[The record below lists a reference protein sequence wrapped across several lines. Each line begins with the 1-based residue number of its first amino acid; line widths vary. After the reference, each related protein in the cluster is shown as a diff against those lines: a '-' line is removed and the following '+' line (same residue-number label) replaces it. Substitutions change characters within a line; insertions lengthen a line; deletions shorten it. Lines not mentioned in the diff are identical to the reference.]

1 MPTEDFVH
9 LHVHS
14 EYSLL
19 DSTIGVDKLIKK
31 AVSQGQNSIAL
42 TDNGNM
48 FGAIEFFVKAKKA
61 GIKPILGA
69 VIYLTLDSISSR
81 EDPKSRSNLKF
92 QDELEAKYGIFQLV
106 LLCKDNTGYE
116 NLCKIISTAYL
127 EGLHYK
133 PRIDFEILNNHHLG
147 LIALSAGLKGPGG
160 NNFFAG
166 EYEKGEKALL
176 KLKEIFKDDFYIEI
190 QNHFLKEEEIYSK
203 LVDFGK
209 KHDIPLVA
217 TNDVHYLNK
226 EDSLAQ
232 DVLMCVGSKK
242 VFYDSERIKY
252 DSNEFYLKSSKEM
265 IELFENY
272 PEAIENTLKIS
283 EKCNVNLVW
292 HDEKGNQIYHLPD
305 FKIDT
310 GETQEEYFK
319 RLTLEGLEDRFKG
332 PHFNKIIQEPNWE
345 SEIRP
350 GYIARANEELDMI
363 SNMGFAGYFLIVAEF
378 IQWSKK
384 RDIPVGPGRGSGAG
398 SIVAYA
404 LQITNINPI
413 PYNLLFER
421 FINPERISMPDF
433 DIDFCQLRRGE
444 VIDHVTEMYGKE
456 RVGQIVTFG
465 KLQAKAAIRD
475 VSRVFGLPYSEADM
489 LSKLVPEELG
499 ITLSEAIKAEPKFG
513 ELQDTDPKIK
523 QIIDVSLGVE
533 GLNRH
538 ASIHAAGV
546 IITSDPLVKYC
557 PIFVGAKGEQ
567 VIQFDKNWSEEIGL
581 VKFDFLGLKTLTVIS
596 LASEHIRKGGTK
608 DFNIENIDLEDEN
621 VFDFIS
627 EGETIGVFQLE
638 SSGMIDLCKRIKPDS
653 IEDIT
658 AINALYRPGP
668 MESGMVDNFVDIKN
682 GQKQVQYPF
691 PELAPVLQDTLG
703 VIVYQ
708 EQVMNIAR
716 LVAGYS
722 LGQAD
727 MLRRAMGKK
736 KEEEM
741 NRHRE
746 IFRKGAVEKG
756 FDEKKAV
763 DLFEQMAQFAK
774 YGFNKSHAVAYAFIA
789 YQTAFLKYYYPTCFY
804 AGLLSTELNNTDK
817 ITTYIYDAKKRG
829 CEILPPDINESIY
842 LFNVVDEK
850 LRFAL
855 GAIKNVGGPAVAE
868 ITRERE
874 ENGPYKSFLNFCE
887 RVDLRSVNRRSLES
901 LIKVGCFDKYEK
913 LNRKTM
919 LENLDLFMS
928 HGQKTAADRNMG
940 QGNLFDLT
948 EDALKATDTLDIK
961 KLLGI
966 KVVPE
971 FESKEKLDFERT
983 LVGIYFSGHPLDG
996 LDDLIE
1002 QVSSMPVEE
1011 IQNVKEDK
1019 KKSTNWRE
1027 SRGKEFTLVGL
1038 LMPGRK
1044 LLTKKGDKMC
1054 MATLEDKSGKIEC
1067 VVFPKTYAEYENLFM
1082 REELVV
1088 MEGNVNYAENPKKFF
1103 PNKIRKLSE
1112 VSEERVSAVY
1122 VTTGIENLVPDRLKG
1137 LKDSILAHPGTKPLI
1152 LFFQGEEGQARM
1164 SLGKDYLVSP
1174 SPQLSMKIN
1183 DVFKTNSVKLIIGS
1197 TGEK

>member
-1 MPTEDFVH
+1 MSSEDFVH

-19 DSTIGVDKLIKK
+19 DSTIQVNDLIKK
-31 AVSQGQNSIAL
+31 ACDLGQKSIAL

-48 FGAIEFFVKAKKA
+48 FGAIEFYVKAKKA

-69 VIYLTLDSISSR
+69 VIYLTLDSRHSR
-81 EDPKSRSNLKF
+81 EDIKSRPNLKF
-92 QDELEAKYGIFQLV
+92 QDEMEAKHGIYQLV
-106 LLCKDNTGYE
+106 LLCKDNLGYE

-127 EGLHYK
+127 DGIHYR
-133 PRIDFEILNNHHLG
+133 PRADFEILEKHSKG
-147 LIALSAGLKGPGG
+147 LIALSAGLKGVGG
-160 NNFFAG
+160 SNFFAG
-166 EYEKGEKALL
+166 EDEKGKAALL
-176 KLKEIFKDDFYIEI
+176 KLKDIFKEDFFIEI
-190 QNHFLKEEEIYSK
+190 QNHYIKEEEVFSK
-203 LVDFGK
+203 LIDFAREQEV
-209 KHDIPLVA
+209 PLVA
-217 TNDVHYLNK
+217 SNDVHYLNK
-226 EDSLAQ
+226 EDALAQ

-242 VFYDSERIKY
+242 TFYDSDRMKY
-252 DSNEFYLKSSKEM
+252 ETNEFFLKSTKEM
-265 IELFENY
+265 NELFSDY
-272 PEAIENTLKIS
+272 PEALSNTLKIS
-283 EKCNVNLVW
+283 EKCNVDLVW

-319 RLTLEGLEDRFKG
+319 RLTLEGLEERFSG
-332 PHFNKIIQEPNWE
+332 PHFVKIIKEENWE
-345 SEIRP
+345 AEIKP
-350 GYIARANEELDMI
+350 GYISRAIEELEMI
-363 SNMGFAGYFLIVAEF
+363 CSMGFAGYFLIVAEF

-444 VIDHVTEMYGKE
+444 VIDHVTEMYGVE

-475 VSRVFGLPYSEADM
+475 VSRVFGLPYTEADM
-489 LSKLVPEELG
+489 LAKLVPDELG
-499 ITLSEAIKAEPKFG
+499 ITLDEALETEPKFG
-513 ELQDTDPKIK
+513 ELQDSDPKIK
-523 QIIDVSLGVE
+523 QIIEVSRGVE
-533 GLNRH
+533 KLNRH

-546 IITSDPLVKYC
+546 IITSEPLVKYC
-557 PIFVGAKGEQ
+557 PIFVGAKGER

-596 LASEHIRKGGTK
+596 LASEHIKKGKDK
-608 DFNIENIDLEDEN
+608 DFNIENIDLEDEE
-621 VFDFIS
+621 VFDYIS
-627 EGETIGVFQLE
+627 AGETIGVFQLE

-668 MESGMVDNFVDIKN
+668 MESGMVDDFVDIKN
-682 GQKQVQYPF
+682 GKKQIKYPF

-763 DLFEQMAQFAK
+763 DLFEQMALFAK

-789 YQTAFLKYYYPTCFY
+789 YQTAFLKYYHPVCFF

-817 ITTYIYDAKKRG
+817 ITAYIYDAKKQG

-842 LFNVVDEK
+842 LFNVVEGS

-868 ITRERE
+868 IVRERE
-874 ENGPYKSFLNFCE
+874 ENGPFKSFLNFCE
-887 RVDLRSVNRRSLES
+887 RVDLRLVNRRSLES
-901 LIKVGCFDKYEK
+901 LIKVGCFDPYEEF
-913 LNRKTM
+913 NRKTL
-919 LENLDLFMS
+919 LENLDLFIS
-928 HGQKTAADRNMG
+928 HGQKKAQDRKLG
-940 QGNLFDLT
+940 QGNLFDLAQESSEVT
-948 EDALKATDTLDIK
+948 ELPDLK

-966 KVVPE
+966 RVVSE
-971 FESKEKLDFERT
+971 FDSKEKLDFERN
-983 LVGIYFSGHPLDG
+983 LVGIYLSGHPLDG
-996 LDDLIE
+996 LEDLIE

-1011 IQNVKEDK
+1011 VQNIVEEK
-1019 KKSTNWRE
+1019 KKTTNWKD
-1027 SRGKEFTLVGL
+1027 SRGKEITLVGL
-1038 LMPGRK
+1038 MMPGRK

-1054 MATLEDKSGKIEC
+1054 IATLEDKSGKIEC
-1067 VVFPKTYAEYENLFM
+1067 VVFPKTYAEYEGLFI
-1082 REELVV
+1082 REDLLV
-1088 MEGNVNYAENPKKFF
+1088 MEGNVNYKENPKKFF
-1103 PNKIRKLSE
+1103 PSKIRKLSD

-1122 VTTGIENLVPDRLKG
+1122 VTTGIENMASDRLKG
-1137 LKDSILAHPGTKPLI
+1137 LKESILAHPGTKPLI
-1152 LFFQGEEGQARM
+1152 LFFQGEEGKARM

-1197 TGEK
+1197 TGE

>member
-1 MPTEDFVH
+1 MPPEDFVH

-19 DSTIGVDKLIKK
+19 DSTIRINKLIEKT
-31 AVSQGQNSIAL
+31 VELGQKSIAL

-48 FGAIEFFVKAKKA
+48 FGAIEFYVKARKA

-69 VIYLTLDSISSR
+69 VIYLTLDSRASR
-81 EDPKSRSNLKF
+81 EGPKARPHLKF
-92 QDELEAKYGIFQLV
+92 QDEMEANYGIYQFV
-106 LLCKDNTGYE
+106 LLCKNNLGYE

-127 EGLHYK
+127 EGLHYR
-133 PRIDFEILNNHHLG
+133 PRADFEILEKYSEG
-147 LIALSAGLKGPGG
+147 LIALSGGLKGPGG

-166 EYEKGEKALL
+166 EDDIAKESLL
-176 KLKEIFKDDFYIEI
+176 KLKSIFGDDFYIEI
-190 QNHFLKEEEIYSK
+190 QNHFLKEEEVFSK
-203 LVDFGK
+203 LIDFARE
-209 KHDIPLVA
+209 HQISMAA
-217 TNDVHYLNK
+217 TNEVHYLNK
-226 EDSLAQ
+226 EDALAQ

-242 VFYDSERIKY
+242 TFYDSDRMKY
-252 DSNEFYLKSSKEM
+252 EKEEFFLKSSSEM
-265 IELFENY
+265 VDLFRDY
-272 PEAIENTLKIS
+272 PKALDNTLKIA
-283 EKCNVNLVW
+283 EECNVELVW

-319 RLTLEGLEDRFKG
+319 RLTLEGLEERFKG
-332 PHFNKIIQEPNWE
+332 PHFNKLINEKNWE
-345 SEIRP
+345 MEIKP
-350 GYIARANEELDMI
+350 GYLSRAEEELDMI
-363 SNMGFAGYFLIVAEF
+363 SSMGFAGYFLIVAEF

-421 FINPERISMPDF
+421 FINPERVSMPDF

-444 VIDHVTEMYGKE
+444 VIDHVTEMYGVE

-475 VSRVFGLPYSEADM
+475 VSRVFGLPYADADM
-489 LSKLVPEELG
+489 LAKLVPDELG
-499 ITLSEAIKAEPKFG
+499 ITLDEALKAEPKFG
-513 ELQDTDPKIK
+513 ELQDSDPKIK
-523 QIIDVSLGVE
+523 QIIEVARGVE

-546 IITSDPLVKYC
+546 IITSEPLVKYC
-557 PIFVGAKGEQ
+557 PVLVGAKGEQ

-596 LASEHIRKGGTK
+596 LASEHIKKAGTK
-608 DFNIENIDLEDEN
+608 DFNIENIDMEDKN

-627 EGETIGVFQLE
+627 QGETIGVFQLE
-638 SSGMIDLCKRIKPDS
+638 SSGMIDLCKRIRPDS

-668 MESGMVDNFVDIKN
+668 MESGMVDTFVDIKN
-682 GQKQVQYPF
+682 GIKQIEYPF

-716 LVAGYS
+716 VVAGYS

-763 DLFEQMAQFAK
+763 ELFEQMALFAK

-842 LFNVVDEK
+842 LFDVVAEK

-868 ITRERE
+868 IVRERE
-874 ENGPYKSFLNFCE
+874 ENGPFKSFLNLCE
-887 RVDLRSVNRRSLES
+887 RVDLRMVNRRALES
-901 LIKVGCFDKYEK
+901 LIKVGCFEKYEEF
-913 LNRKTM
+913 NRKTL

-928 HGQKTAADRNMG
+928 HGQKTAQDRKLG
-940 QGNLFDLT
+940 QGNLFDLA
-948 EDALKATDTLDIK
+948 EDSLEIADGADLE
-961 KLLGI
+961 KLLGV
-966 KVVPE
+966 KVVPD
-971 FESKEKLDFERT
+971 FESKDKLDFERT

-996 LDDLIE
+996 LDDLID

-1011 IQNVKEDK
+1011 VQNIVEEK
-1019 KKSTNWRE
+1019 KKSTNWKD
-1027 SRGKEFTLVGL
+1027 SRGREITLVGL

-1067 VVFPKTYAEYENLFM
+1067 VVFPKTYAKYEGLFM
-1082 REELVV
+1082 REDLVV
-1088 MEGNVNYAENPKKFF
+1088 MEGNVNYQENPKKFF
-1103 PNKIRKLSE
+1103 PSKIRKLSD

-1122 VTTGIENLVPDRLKG
+1122 VTAGIENLGTDRLKG
-1137 LKDSILAHPGTKPLI
+1137 LKESILAHPGTKPLI
-1152 LFFQGEEGQARM
+1152 LFFQGEEGKARM